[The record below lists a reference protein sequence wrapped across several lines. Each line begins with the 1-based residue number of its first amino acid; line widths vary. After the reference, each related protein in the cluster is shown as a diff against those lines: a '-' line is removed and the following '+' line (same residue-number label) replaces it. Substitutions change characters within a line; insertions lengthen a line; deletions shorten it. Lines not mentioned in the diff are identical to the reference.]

1 MRRIDVLWIGA
12 GLFIAGIVFY
22 ALFSAFGLSS
32 VSAGIWSQLLFLI
45 GLIAW
50 IGTYVFRVT
59 GRKMTYNTQ
68 MRDYKLAVLQKQR
81 EEKAAKEASEKKP

>member
-12 GLFIAGIVFY
+12 GLIVAGIGFY
-22 ALFSAFGLSS
+22 ALFSAFGLSAI
-32 VSAGIWSQLLFLI
+32 SAGIWSQLLFLM